1 MILIENINVQYLGR
15 DDGKEVINDIKGV
28 LQVTLL
34 PAGAGAGGGRGP
46 GRDGPRTPAAAP
58 CSLQPLAVITR
69 VNTVFTYC
77 GHYGGHTCQ

>member
-1 MILIENINVQYLGR
+1 MNMNVQYL
-15 DDGKEVINDIKGV
+15 DIDAGKEVINDIKGV

-46 GRDGPRTPAAAP
+46 GHDGPRTPAAAP
-58 CSLQPLAVITR
+58 CSLLPLAVITR

>member
-1 MILIENINVQYLGR
+1 MILVQNVQYLSI
-15 DDGKEVINDIKGV
+15 DEGKEIINDKV
-28 LQVTLL
+28 MQVTLL

-46 GRDGPRTPAAAP
+46 GHEGPRTPAAAP

-77 GHYGGHTCQ
+77 GHYGGHTCI

>member
-1 MILIENINVQYLGR
+1 MILVQNVQYLSI
-15 DDGKEVINDIKGV
+15 DEGKEIINDKV
-28 LQVTLL
+28 MQVTLL

-46 GRDGPRTPAAAP
+46 GHEGPRTPAAAP